1 MMKVAGVT
9 FENRQETL
17 KELVG
22 INRSIITVNLVY
34 TTFNGEFAIK
44 LVENTTVREI
54 GWIPRSELYKFTACN
69 IRQMTGFIG
78 YYNNTYYVRLSEQLA
93 PSRDDYYKM
102 YQLCTK
108 YGYGMPA
115 YDVRAYMPIFAN
127 TNYNINYR

>member
-1 MMKVAGVT
+1 MIKVAGVT

-17 KELVG
+17 KELVM
-22 INRSIITVNLVY
+22 INRSIITVNLIY

-44 LVENTTVREI
+44 LVEDVTGKEI
-54 GWIPRSELYKFTACN
+54 GWIPRSELYKFTSCN
-69 IRQMTGFIG
+69 IIQMTGFIG
-78 YYNNTYYVRLSEQLA
+78 YYNDTYYVRLIEQLA
-93 PSRDDYYKM
+93 PSREDYERM
-102 YQLCTK
+102 CQLCTR